1 MSSPYVFE
9 MQSMNILIRST
20 SNLKVLIQEYK
31 INLELKQIP
40 FKRSTENNY
49 KPLVQSHKKEAF

>member
-1 MSSPYVFE
+1 
-9 MQSMNILIRST
+9 MNILIRST

-40 FKRSTENNY
+40 FKRSIENNY